1 MALDINK
8 IIRES
13 INEVVTENTEVNEDE
28 IQTITENTDQ
38 VADTGA
44 AETATDDVAG
54 DANKM
59 CVASAISAGL
69 GAMTLRN
76 RLRGLSAS

>member
-13 INEVVTENTEVNEDE
+13 INETVIDPETDDPDKKTEVVVE
-28 IQTITENTDQ
+28 TTTDQ

-76 RLRGLSAS
+76 HLRTIK